1 MVSARS
7 LSALAVLAGV
17 TWATGNAV
25 RRWWHEWGVDPV
37 EGSTSLPGDDLV
49 PDADAVDT
57 RGIEISVPPED
68 VWPWL
73 VQMGFG
79 RAGWYSYDVVDMR
92 GQSADRI
99 LPEFQTLAEGDVIPT
114 HPAGGFVVRAL
125 DPGRSLVLYIDDE
138 IAAAQADA
146 AATSTAEADPSEEP
160 PANLRASGA
169 FMATAMTRYAASWAF
184 VLEPIPSGTRL
195 VERFRARL
203 EGGSQLAP
211 IAKPALG
218 FGVFLMV
225 RRQLLGIRDR
235 AERRI
240 ADGRREDADRGDDA
254 SYVVAP
260 EPLVAA
266 PG

>member
-17 TWATGNAV
+17 TLATGNAV
-25 RRWWHEWGVDPV
+25 RRWWHEWGADPV
-37 EGSTSLPGDDLV
+37 EAGTPLPGDDLV

-57 RGIEISVPPED
+57 RGIDISARPED

-73 VQMGFG
+73 LQMGFG

-99 LPEFQTLAEGDVIPT
+99 LPEFQALAEGDVIPT
-114 HPAGGFVVRAL
+114 HPAGGFVVRSL
-125 DPGRSLVLYIDDE
+125 DAGRSLVLYIDDE
-138 IAAAQADA
+138 IATAQAQA
-146 AATSTAEADPSEEP
+146 ASASSAGLESSEET

-169 FMATAMTRYAASWAF
+169 FMATATTRYAASWAF
-184 VLEPIPSGTRL
+184 VLEPIPTGTRL

-225 RRQLLGIRDR
+225 RRQLIGIRDR
-235 AERRI
+235 AERRS
-240 ADGRREDADRGDDA
+240 ADRVLDGADREDDA
-254 SYVVAP
+254 SFVVAP

-266 PG
+266 PD